1 MKRIIKTLS
10 ASAISTVI
18 TVILLIL
25 TKRFFLSHLIFFIM
39 IKRGTAND
47 VGESKTAEFMTILLN
62 GVVPCV
68 FILCVLVSIFL
79 TKKKSTQKKIPG
91 W

>member
-1 MKRIIKTLS
+1 
-10 ASAISTVI
+10 
-18 TVILLIL
+18 
-25 TKRFFLSHLIFFIM
+25 M

-79 TKKKSTQKKIPG
+79 TKKKSTQKKDSRLVK
-91 W
+91 